1 MTTPPPNLRTVARI
15 ITAISTSDG
24 AGVRLRRSIG
34 NGDGTRLDPFLMLD
48 EFSSDNPGDYIA
60 GFPSHP
66 HRGFETV
73 TYILDGHMRHE
84 DHLGNQGDLKSG
96 GVQWMTAGRGII
108 HSEMPQQ
115 EEGRMRGFQ
124 LWINLPAKEKMK
136 PAGYRDITPE
146 EIPKKSLANGGAIK
160 VIAGD
165 VTLEGDMS
173 HGPIAGL
180 TTEPLYIDVQLPAGA
195 DVTLPIPRGHNAMA
209 YLFEGNLHIAGHAA
223 TLTTHTGM
231 ILTDGDHAEFTAGG
245 LGARF
250 LLIAG
255 RPLNEPIV
263 QYGPFVMNTVAE
275 IEQAIL
281 DYQTGRLTSA

>member
-1 MTTPPPNLRTVARI
+1 MSDSKNLRTVARI
-15 ITAISTSDG
+15 LPAMNTSDG

-34 NGDGTRLDPFLMLD
+34 SGEDTRLDPFLMLD

-84 DHLGNQGDLKSG
+84 DHLGNQGDLQSG

-136 PAGYRDITPE
+136 AAGYRDIAPN
-146 EIPKKSLANGGAIK
+146 EIPVLELEQGGRIK
-160 VIAGD
+160 IIAGEIQFNQQQ
-165 VTLEGDMS
+165 LR
-173 HGPIAGL
+173 GPIYGL
-180 TTEPLYIDVQLPAGA
+180 TTEPLYLDVSLAPGASIQLPV
-195 DVTLPIPRGHNAMA
+195 DTRLNAMI
-209 YLFEGNLHIAGHAA
+209 YVFEGDANIAETA
-223 TLTTHTGM
+223 LTTHYAVFLSEGESVK
-231 ILTDGDHAEFTAGG
+231 ITANDKGV
-245 LGARF
+245 RF
-250 LLIAG
+250 LLLAG
-255 RPLNEPIV
+255 LPLHEPIV
-263 QYGPFVMNTVAE
+263 QYGPFVMNTVTE
-275 IEQAIL
+275 IKQAIH
-281 DYQTGRLTSA
+281 DYQTGQLTAV

>member
-1 MTTPPPNLRTVARI
+1 MSDSKHLRTVARI
-15 ITAISTSDG
+15 LPAMNTSDG

-34 NGDGTRLDPFLMLD
+34 SGEDSRLDPFLMLD

-84 DHLGNQGDLKSG
+84 DHLGNQGDLQSG

-136 PAGYRDITPE
+136 AAGYRDIAPN
-146 EIPKKSLANGGAIK
+146 EIPVLELEQGGRIK
-160 VIAGD
+160 IIAGEIQYNQQQ
-165 VTLEGDMS
+165 LR
-173 HGPIAGL
+173 GPIYGL
-180 TTEPLYIDVQLPAGA
+180 TTEPLYLDVSLAPSASIQLPV
-195 DVTLPIPRGHNAMA
+195 DTRLNAMI
-209 YLFEGNLHIAGHAA
+209 YVFEGDANIAET
-223 TLTTHTGM
+223 TLTTHCAVFLSEGESVK
-231 ILTDGDHAEFTAGG
+231 ITANDKGV
-245 LGARF
+245 RF
-250 LLIAG
+250 LLLAG
-255 RPLNEPIV
+255 LPLHEPIV
-263 QYGPFVMNTVAE
+263 QYGPFVMNTVTE
-275 IEQAIL
+275 IKQAIH
-281 DYQTGRLTSA
+281 DYQTGQLTAV